1 MLTVSHK
8 ALSIEILITASL
20 RPNYWPKLTT
30 IGLPTFVI
38 MFIRTCLL
46 TSMVATYIRM
56 YNYLNYL
63 SA

>member
-20 RPNYWPKLTT
+20 HPNYWPKLTTVT

-38 MFIRTCLL
+38 MFLP
-46 TSMVATYIRM
+46 AY
-56 YNYLNYL
+56 
-63 SA
+63 